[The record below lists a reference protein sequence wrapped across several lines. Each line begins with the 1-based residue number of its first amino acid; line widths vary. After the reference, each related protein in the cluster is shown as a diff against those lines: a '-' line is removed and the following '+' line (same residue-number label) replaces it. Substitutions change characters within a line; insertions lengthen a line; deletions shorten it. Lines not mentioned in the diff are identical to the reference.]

1 MASDA
6 IIGNKIDKQEGNR
19 PDDRR
24 ARSEHETQW
33 NEHSA

>member
-6 IIGNKIDKQEGNR
+6 IVGDKIDKQEGNR

-24 ARSEHETQW
+24 ARSERETQRD
-33 NEHSA
+33 EHSA